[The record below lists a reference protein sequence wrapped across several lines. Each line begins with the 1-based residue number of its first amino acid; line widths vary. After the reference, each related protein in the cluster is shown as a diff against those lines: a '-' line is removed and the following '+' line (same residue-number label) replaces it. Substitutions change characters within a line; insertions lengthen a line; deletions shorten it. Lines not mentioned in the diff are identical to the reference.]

1 MTDQEFAAAMA
12 RSRLPLTP
20 ESLAEIRKASATMP
34 SMIMEG
40 MVARVTR
47 DKPREAEPAPV
58 FYPEQRP

>member
-20 ESLAEIRKASATMP
+20 ESLAEIRKASATMQ
-34 SMIMEG
+34 G